1 MEWEELIIPDE
12 SQLEFISLA
21 KNFSQPLV
29 GQVACGL
36 FGISEDYEEAYL
48 SLDEFMVK
56 NRESTYF
63 FKATGNSMMPL
74 IVPGDILVVDRSVK
88 IKSGQ
93 VVIVSLS
100 GERLCKRYVQQKG
113 AAFLFSENPKLR
125 PIPLGIESEISYFA
139 PVVGLVRRL

>member
-1 MEWEELIIPDE
+1 MDWEEFIVPDQ
-12 SQLEFISLA
+12 SQIHFASLLN
-21 KNFSQPLV
+21 KSLQPLV

-74 IVPGDILVVDRSVK
+74 IVPGDILVVDRSIK
-88 IKSGQ
+88 INSGQ
-93 VVIVSLS
+93 VVVVNFN
-100 GERLCKRYVQQKG
+100 GERLCKRYIRQRDG
-113 AAFLFSENPKLR
+113 AFLFSENSKYR
-125 PIPLGIESEISYFA
+125 PILLGPESEISYFA
-139 PVVGLVRRL
+139 PVVGVVRRL